1 MKNNDKAR
9 NGDSAKV
16 PRWKR
21 LSPVEITPRGPV
33 DRHDPSTGERLQK
46 ILAQAGIA
54 SRRAAEELIA
64 AGRVTLNGEVVKEM
78 GVRAD
83 PALDTIAVDGKPLQL
98 RTEAGQSR
106 KFVYIAVNK
115 PMGIV
120 STAKDPEGRP
130 TVLSL
135 LAGAKLAEQ
144 GLRVYP
150 VGRLD
155 TDSTG
160 LLLLTN
166 DGDLTFRLTHPRY
179 GVEKEYR
186 VVVRGRPNA
195 EALRRLREGVAI
207 EGEMTAPAK
216 VDVLSRAEGNTTLR
230 ITIHEGRKRQVRLMT
245 SAVGH
250 PVIELTRVR
259 FGPIELGDLQP
270 GKWRNLATHEAHAL
284 RKAVKLK
291 PAAQAQVASLAQP
304 AASQQAPAR
313 SRPTRR
319 VGDAQPAWSDKPEG
333 RDRRRPPAPPG
344 ERQGARRTTRTPVRD
359 GQRTTSTAPGARRG
373 TSPPRRPDR
382 STATGTPPAPR
393 STRTRRSEPSRG
405 PTPRQSPAG
414 RDNKPFRS
422 RERGPGTARPGS
434 GRSTGMSRGT
444 GGTPRTDK
452 PRSAPQRG
460 RPGSSAPRSNS
471 PNRRRDR

>member
-1 MKNNDKAR
+1 MKNSDKPR
-9 NGDSAKV
+9 KDESPKV
-16 PRWKR
+16 PRWKQ
-21 LSPVEITPRGPV
+21 LSPVEITPHGPV
-33 DRHDPSTGERLQK
+33 DRHDPSAGERLQK
-46 ILAQAGIA
+46 ILAQAGVA
-54 SRRAAEELIA
+54 SRRAAEALIA

-78 GVRAD
+78 GVRAN

-98 RTEAGQSR
+98 KADAGQTQ
-106 KFVYIAVNK
+106 KFVYIAMNK

-120 STAKDPEGRP
+120 STAKDPEGRA

-186 VVVRGRPNA
+186 VVVRGRPNG
-195 EALRRLREGVAI
+195 EALRRLREGVEI

-216 VDVLSRAEGNTTLR
+216 VDMLTRSEGNTTLR

-245 SAVGH
+245 AAVGH

-270 GKWRNLATHEAHAL
+270 GKWRNLAAHEAHAL

-291 PAAQAQVASLAQP
+291 SGPQTQIVSLSQP
-304 AASQQAPAR
+304 AAPRPAPSR
-313 SRPTRR
+313 SRPPRR
-319 VGDAQPAWSDKPEG
+319 VQGAQPGRQDQPEAREGKRPAGAPAARRGATRPSRPFARDEQRAPSTRTGG
-333 RDRRRPPAPPG
+333 RPGTPQVRRTSRPAPPG
-344 ERQGARRTTRTPVRD
+344 TSAAPRPRRT
-359 GQRTTSTAPGARRG
+359 GQT
-373 TSPPRRPDR
+373 D
-382 STATGTPPAPR
+382 APR
-393 STRTRRSEPSRG
+393 SSASRPPARRDDRPSG
-405 PTPRQSPAG
+405 T
-414 RDNKPFRS
+414 
-422 RERGPGTARPGS
+422 RERGPGT
-434 GRSTGMSRGT
+434 RSTGNPRGT
-444 GGTPRTDK
+444 GGTGRTD
-452 PRSAPQRG
+452 RSRPTTQRG
-460 RPGSSAPRSNS
+460 RPGSTAPRGNNS